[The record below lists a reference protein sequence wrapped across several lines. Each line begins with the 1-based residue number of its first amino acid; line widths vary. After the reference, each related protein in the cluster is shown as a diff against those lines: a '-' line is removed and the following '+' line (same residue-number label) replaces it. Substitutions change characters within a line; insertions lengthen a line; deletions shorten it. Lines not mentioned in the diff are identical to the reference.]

1 MTAVTFQSLVVL
13 FISGIAVGIL
23 IDAARLMKDRLPYT
37 YSKYV
42 HLAVELLIWFGC
54 GALTFYLLYRWQ
66 DGHWR
71 FINFIVQ
78 IAGILFYD
86 YFLFRIIRLII
97 RITVYSIITPFLVL
111 YNVVSKILSILL
123 RFTFFVRNL
132 FVFWRTR

>member
-13 FISGIAVGIL
+13 FVSGIAVGTI

-37 YSKYV
+37 YAKYV

-71 FINFIVQ
+71 FINFNKIVATDAVKRPAT
-78 IAGILFYD
+78 IASGMTWV
-86 YFLFRIIRLII
+86 
-97 RITVYSIITPFLVL
+97 RITALMAA
-111 YNVVSKILSILL
+111 
-123 RFTFFVRNL
+123 
-132 FVFWRTR
+132 